1 MRTSP
6 TLLIAL
12 SLASAPALAQTQTFL
27 RFIATELES
36 QPTPLPTVPPSTT
49 DALLQSKIFVSP
61 NGQYWAS
68 VFITLENGVTNRAV
82 VSGTR
87 NGIDFALARGQNIPG
102 LNVAF
107 EGSAVGLDTEAL
119 VNDNGDISISGNLV
133 PTTAD
138 EAIILYKR
146 ADQTFSFVAREGSP
160 IPGVAG
166 ESFGGG
172 LDQRQL
178 LPDGRV
184 VFRDG
189 STTGGLAASV
199 DEFIFVGGPNGQGF
213 APIIQGGVTTPTNQS
228 AGGTAILTDVELGY
242 GFSPQTNTWIT
253 RGILQR
259 TAPNVVLVRNGAVVL
274 EAGQPLPGAPTPTPE
289 FSTAFSITDAG
300 MGPGGD
306 WWATGRSTSGGPVWL
321 VANGQTVFTSDN
333 DFPGGDPGE
342 RISSL
347 TSVNF
352 TTRGDLQ
359 FTVFTNFAR
368 ALVIVIP
375 PNGAAPIRVVD
386 SAIEVD
392 LNNNGDPNDDFFTAQ
407 TIFSSFLA
415 DDNTL
420 YMIVRNN
427 GIGDVVGYM
436 PVTLAPAGCDSI
448 DFNGNGVFPE
458 DQDVVDFFEVLAGG
472 TCPTATCSDI
482 DFNNNGVFP
491 EDQDIVDFFNVLA
504 GGSC

>member
-1 MRTSP
+1 MRFTP
-6 TLLIAL
+6 ALLIT
-12 SLASAPALAQTQTFL
+12 LAATSTSALAQTQSFL

-49 DALLQSKIFVSP
+49 DALLQSKLFVSP

-68 VFITLENGVTNRAV
+68 VFITLENGVTSRAV

-87 NGIDFALARGQNIPG
+87 TGIDFALARGQNIPG

-107 EGSAVGLDTEAL
+107 ESSASGLDTEVL

-146 ADQTFSFVAREGSP
+146 SDQTFSFIAREGSP
-160 IPGVAG
+160 IPGIAG

-189 STTGGLAASV
+189 STTGALAAAV
-199 DEFIFVGGPNGQGF
+199 DEFIFVGGPNGAGF

-242 GFSPQTNTWIT
+242 GFFPQTNTWIT

-274 EAGQPLPGAPTPTPE
+274 EAGQPLPGAPTPTPD

-321 VANGQTVFTSDN
+321 VANGQIVFTSDN

-342 RISSL
+342 RVSSL

-352 TTRGDLQ
+352 TSRGDLQ
-359 FTVFTNFAR
+359 FAVFTNFAR

-375 PNGAAPIRVVD
+375 AGGAPVRVVD

-392 LNNNGDPNDDFFTAQ
+392 LNNNDDPSDDFFTAQ
-407 TIFSSFLA
+407 TIFSSVLA

-436 PVTLAPAGCDSI
+436 PVSFGGPACDAV
-448 DFNGNGVFPE
+448 DFNQNGVFPE
-458 DQDVVDFFEVLAGG
+458 DQDVIDFFDVLAGG
-472 TCPTATCSDI
+472 TCPTCNDI

-491 EDQDIVDFFNVLA
+491 EDQDVIDFFNVLA
-504 GGSC
+504 GGTCP